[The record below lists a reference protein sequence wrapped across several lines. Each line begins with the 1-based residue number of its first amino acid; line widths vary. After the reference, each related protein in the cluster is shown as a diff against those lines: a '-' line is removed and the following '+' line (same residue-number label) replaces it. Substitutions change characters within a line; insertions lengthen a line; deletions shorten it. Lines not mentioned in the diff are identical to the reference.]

1 MGAFKREMER
11 ASGGR
16 FAGNEQQDAH
26 EFLGDLVNAIHD
38 DLAPFARDVAEAVG
52 LVQPDTATTA
62 TDEAVDGGASAKGQG
77 SDEGGGGDTATTTSS
92 NGKSDNKSGA
102 QSAMATEEGH
112 DEDSDSNSGSDSSNC
127 SDSNGAA
134 AAAAQT
140 FSGACREVATW
151 WDTEAAK
158 EEVESKGELIEGAF
172 NRSKSKGFA
181 DDGDAMFVTT
191 EMMKGGRIIKLL
203 QQWMD
208 GTLLGGSM
216 DSVSNHVL
224 ISSFVVPNIALLLF
238 IFAKLDLVDS
248 GKVEDP
254 RADYILD
261 DPSSWM
267 EVLPRPPK
275 KRSRKRKGST
285 EAQEGEDTAED
296 PSGSYAVSYPGEGGS
311 AAPATD
317 GDAEVVRRTGAG
329 LAVEQ

>member
-1 MGAFKREMER
+1 M
-11 ASGGR
+11 
-16 FAGNEQQDAH
+16 
-26 EFLGDLVNAIHD
+26 
-38 DLAPFARDVAEAVG
+38 
-52 LVQPDTATTA
+52 
-62 TDEAVDGGASAKGQG
+62 
-77 SDEGGGGDTATTTSS
+77 
-92 NGKSDNKSGA
+92 
-102 QSAMATEEGH
+102 
-112 DEDSDSNSGSDSSNC
+112 
-127 SDSNGAA
+127 
-134 AAAAQT
+134 
-140 FSGACREVATW
+140 
-151 WDTEAAK
+151 
-158 EEVESKGELIEGAF
+158 
-172 NRSKSKGFA
+172 
-181 DDGDAMFVTT
+181 
-191 EMMKGGRIIKLL
+191 KLL

-254 RADYILD
+254 KADYILD

-275 KRSRKRKGST
+275 KKRSRKKKGST
-285 EAQEGEDTAED
+285 ETQEGEDTAEE

-329 LAVEQ
+329 LAVGPRIETHCKNARKFQEGAAEVTGASTFVKKLHSTWEKVKFYRLVTYQPRNYEDIWSMLKILPAMDEFLSSYVKKSRRDEKGEGSRFSGLCHPFQVPFSNSYRCAQVRMIDDRDRDGATEVVAAASRWPLRH